1 MEGVIATV
9 SGPFGALALSI
20 GILWWLANK
29 VVPVLQ
35 RYLEA
40 QSKQL
45 AELVAALNRTIDAHE
60 KDRAS
65 FERSIARLGSRL
77 ESVETSVSTLLQATT
92 KISA

>member
-1 MEGVIATV
+1 MEGVIAAV
-9 SGPFGALALSI
+9 SGPFGALALCLF
-20 GILWWLANK
+20 ILYWIANK

-35 RYLEA
+35 RYLES

-65 FERSIARLGSRL
+65 FERSIARLGGRL
-77 ESVETSVSTLLQATT
+77 ERVETDVSALLQATKAT
-92 KISA
+92 G

>member
-1 MEGVIATV
+1 MEGVITTI

-40 QSKQL
+40 QSTQL
-45 AELVAALNRTIDAHE
+45 AGLVAALNRTIDAHE

-92 KISA
+92 NRTA